1 MAAEDSFTFVQN
13 DLAET
18 LFPVFEEIKRRNK
31 LCDVTLKV
39 HFTCTYRNSIY
50 YKMHIEKFVPNFVVY
65 SNR

>member
-1 MAAEDSFTFVQN
+1 MAGEDSFTFVQN

-39 HFTCTYRNSIY
+39 LIMSIYRNYI
-50 YKMHIEKFVPNFVVY
+50 KFFI
-65 SNR
+65 

>member
-1 MAAEDSFTFVQN
+1 MAGEDSFTFVQN

-39 HFTCTYRNSIY
+39 YISTLYL
-50 YKMHIEKFVPNFVVY
+50 
-65 SNR
+65 

>member
-1 MAAEDSFTFVQN
+1 MAGEDSFTFIQN

-39 HFTCTYRNSIY
+39 LIMSIY
-50 YKMHIEKFVPNFVVY
+50 LNYITLFI
-65 SNR
+65 